1 MQKAILALS
10 LLVLMASCHRSGA
23 GSAGVVDSTTVQI
36 LDTAYDFGKAVE
48 GEKIDFSF
56 RFKNT
61 GTHPLI
67 IQKAVASCGCTK
79 PEWPMQPIPPGGIA
93 SVKAEFNSEGRVGP
107 AHKVITVTSN
117 ANPSFPQLKLTGIV
131 VAKNAPTN

>member
-10 LLVLMASCHRSGA
+10 MLVLMASCHGRSGSGTA
-23 GSAGVVDSTTVQI
+23 AVMDSTTVQI

-48 GEKIDFSF
+48 GEKIAFSF

-61 GTHPLI
+61 GAKPLI

-79 PEWPMQPIPPGGIA
+79 PEWPMQ
-93 SVKAEFNSEGRVGP
+93 V
-107 AHKVITVTSN
+107 
-117 ANPSFPQLKLTGIV
+117 
-131 VAKNAPTN
+131 